1 MNKLY
6 FYIALMILSSVHSF
20 SQEHKKLNV
29 LFLGNSYTYV
39 NNLPQLVKDIALAN
53 GDTLVFD
60 SNCPGGHT
68 LQNHFMNATSVLK
81 INSQAWDHVI
91 LQAQS
96 QEPSFDPSQ
105 VETETLPFAIKL
117 DSIIKHNNSCTE
129 TVFYETWGRKFGDAS
144 NCASYPPICTYLG
157 MQDRLESSYK
167 LFSDSTHATMS
178 PAGEAF
184 RKSIALNPSL
194 ELYNADQS
202 HPSIEGSYLTACVFY
217 EVLFHKS
224 VLTNTFT
231 AGISATNV
239 TFLQQI
245 AHDVVND
252 SLSAWNI
259 GTYFPWAPFATTL
272 ISSLNYQFT
281 SASPALTNKWFF
293 GDGTT
298 SSISNPSHTYTSN
311 QTYTVSHV
319 VTNGCKK
326 DSVSVELNTFLSGVQ
341 GINSSDII
349 SIYPNPTS
357 TSINVL
363 ANNSMYSYNIYNL
376 FGKLLL
382 SGKASGP
389 IELLGLANG
398 MYFLEVQ
405 LNGKIYTLK
414 FIKQ

>member
-1 MNKLY
+1 MQKIFIIVLVLISCTITSKAQ
-6 FYIALMILSSVHSF
+6 F
-20 SQEHKKLNV
+20 KKINA

-39 NNLPQLVKDIALAN
+39 NNLPQLIKDIALAS

-60 SNCPGGHT
+60 SNCLGGYTFH
-68 LQNHFMNATSVLK
+68 NHFTDVTSLSK
-81 INSQAWDHVI
+81 INSQAWDHVV

-96 QEPSFDPSQ
+96 QEPSFDPTQ
-105 VETETLPFAIKL
+105 VEIETLPFAIKL

-129 TVFYETWGRKFGDAS
+129 TIFYETWGRKYGDAS
-144 NCASYPPICTYLG
+144 NCASYPPVCTYLG
-157 MQDRLESSYK
+157 MQDRLKSSYK

-231 AGISATNV
+231 AGISATN
-239 TFLQQI
+239 TAFLQQI

-252 SLSAWNI
+252 SLNTWNI
-259 GTYFPWAPFATTL
+259 GTYFPWAPFTST
-272 ISSLNYQFT
+272 IINSLNYQFT
-281 SASPALTNKWFF
+281 SASPALMNKWYF

-298 SSISNPSHTYTSN
+298 NSSANPAHIYANSQSYI
-311 QTYTVSHV
+311 VSHV
-319 VTNGCKK
+319 VTNGCNK
-326 DSVSVELNTFLSGVQ
+326 DSVSIDLNTFLSGVE

-357 TSINVL
+357 SSINVL
-363 ANNSMYSYNIYNL
+363 ANNSIYSYKIFNL

-382 SGKASGP
+382 SGKASGS
-389 IELLGLANG
+389 IELVGLANG
-398 MYFLEVQ
+398 MYYIEVQ
-405 LNGKIYTLK
+405 LNNKIHTLK